1 MAELTKALE
10 LAKKYKTLLD
20 KEGINTPLRL
30 AHFFGQAYAE
40 SRLDVTSENLNYST
54 EGLLKTF
61 KKYFNLTTAKQYARK
76 PQAIANR
83 VYANRMGNG
92 PESCG
97 DGWKYRGRWFF
108 QITGKANY
116 IELTKDTG
124 VDYVSDPDSKLTE
137 ADAMIT
143 ALWYWNERG
152 LSRFAD
158 IDDVDA
164 VSDIIN
170 IGRRTAIRGDANGY
184 AHREKYTR
192 ELKKLFK

>member
-20 KEGINTPLRL
+20 KQGINTPLRL

-40 SRLDVTSENLNYST
+40 SKLEVVSENLNYST

-61 KKYFNLTTAKQYARK
+61 KKYFNSTTAKQYARK

-92 PESCG
+92 PEACG

-124 VDYVSDPDSKLTE
+124 VDYISDPDSKLTE
-137 ADAMIT
+137 ADAMVT

-158 IDDVDA
+158 ADDVDA

-170 IGRRTAIRGDANGY
+170 IGRRTGVRGDANGY

>member
-20 KEGINTPLRL
+20 KQGINTPLRL

-40 SRLDVTSENLNYST
+40 SGLDVKSENLNYSAQ
-54 EGLLKTF
+54 GLLKTF
-61 KKYFNLTTAKQYARK
+61 KKYFNSTSAKQYERK

-83 VYANRMGNG
+83 VYSNRMGNG
-92 PESCG
+92 SESSG

-124 VDYVSDPDSKLTE
+124 IDYISNPESKLTE

-143 ALWYWNERG
+143 AIWYWNERG

-158 IDDVDA
+158 VDDVDA

-170 IGRRTAIRGDANGY
+170 IGRRTGIRGDANGY

>member
-1 MAELTKALE
+1 MVELTKALE

-20 KEGINTPLRL
+20 KQGINTPLRL

-40 SRLDVTSENLNYST
+40 SKLEVVSENLNYST

-61 KKYFNLTTAKQYARK
+61 KKYFNSTTAKQYARK

-92 PESCG
+92 PEACG

-124 VDYVSDPDSKLTE
+124 VDYISNPDSKLTE
-137 ADAMIT
+137 ADAMVT

-158 IDDVDA
+158 VDDVDA

-170 IGRRTAIRGDANGY
+170 IGRRTGIRGDANGY

>member
-1 MAELTKALE
+1 MAEITKAVE
-10 LAKKYKTLLD
+10 LAKKYKTILD
-20 KEGINTPLRL
+20 KHGINTPLRL

-40 SRLDVTSENLNYST
+40 SKLEVVSENLNYSA
-54 EGLLKTF
+54 EGLLKIF
-61 KKYFNLTTAKQYARK
+61 KKYFNATTAKQYARQ
-76 PQAIANR
+76 PQEIANR

-116 IELTKDTG
+116 IELTKDMG
-124 VDYVSDPDSKLTE
+124 VDYITDPDSKLTE
-137 ADAMIT
+137 ADAMVT
-143 ALWYWNERG
+143 AIWYWNERG

-170 IGRRTAIRGDANGY
+170 IGRRTNVRGDANGY
-184 AHREKYTR
+184 SHRYKVTQ

>member
-1 MAELTKALE
+1 MVELTKALE

-20 KEGINTPLRL
+20 KQGINTPLRL

-40 SRLDVTSENLNYST
+40 SKLEVVSENLNYST

-61 KKYFNLTTAKQYARK
+61 KKYFNSTTAKQYARK

-92 PESCG
+92 PEACG

-124 VDYVSDPDSKLTE
+124 VDYISNPDSKLTE
-137 ADAMIT
+137 ADAMVT
-143 ALWYWNERG
+143 ALWYWNETG

-158 IDDVDA
+158 VDDVDA

-170 IGRRTAIRGDANGY
+170 IGRRTGIRGDANGY

>member
-40 SRLDVTSENLNYST
+40 SKLDVISENLNYST

>member
-20 KEGINTPLRL
+20 KQGINTPLRL

-40 SRLDVTSENLNYST
+40 SKLEVVSENLNYST

-61 KKYFNLTTAKQYARK
+61 KKYFNSTTAKQYARK

-92 PESCG
+92 PEACG

-124 VDYVSDPDSKLTE
+124 VDYISNPDSKLTE
-137 ADAMIT
+137 ADAMVT

-158 IDDVDA
+158 VDDVDA

-170 IGRRTAIRGDANGY
+170 IGRRTGIRGDANGY

>member
-20 KEGINTPLRL
+20 KQGINTPLRL

-40 SRLDVTSENLNYST
+40 SKLEVVSENLNYST
-54 EGLLKTF
+54 EELLKTF
-61 KKYFNLTTAKQYARK
+61 KKYFNSTTAKQYARK

-92 PESCG
+92 PEACG

-124 VDYVSDPDSKLTE
+124 VDYISNPDSKLTE
-137 ADAMIT
+137 ADAMVT

-158 IDDVDA
+158 VDDVDA

-170 IGRRTAIRGDANGY
+170 IGKRTGIRGDANGY